1 MNWKAR
7 QLFSNREQGIMSGL
21 DPIPMM
27 GGGSVPYPGM
37 QTGGPVMDHTHPELH
52 SHSAPPSGPEY
63 LPDYLANP
71 DMVLFGAPTKRDA
84 LEYLDRE
91 QKMLQPSLPK
101 MQEGGPVPPVPE
113 EPSIEEQVAKLA
125 KLKGISVPTAR
136 GQLLEATAAQQGMS
150 LPPDVINQFAVGLI
164 SLHDALAQGTQNQES
179 QQNERNLAQQEQLFF
194 PGMQTGGMVGMDLFE
209 EGDQDVNEALN
220 MMATVTN
227 PEVPDMPAT
236 NGATVV
242 EETITEDQGPSNI
255 EKEPFQRM
263 AINVVEQASEIMQ
276 NEEYV
281 NTAEIEEQVQGELN
295 AIDEQYR
302 LQTGATDSILTE
314 DFLNL
319 LDRITTIPKMQDG
332 TTEDEAT
339 MMDIEAYIRN
349 LGGGVAGDPE
359 KVKEIIKT
367 YKEASAGSVQ
377 AQEKLQALARRGAML
392 SGKSKQGG
400 VSGLMDVLGQ
410 ADLAEAEVLK
420 PMPQQMSANE
430 AAMDRLAM
438 EIETGIY
445 GGTKGSGMTAE
456 GKNLL
461 ILQKV
466 MAMPDSP
473 QKEMFLDKFN
483 IDTNTKLIKDYAV
496 KIQSDLNRKTPSEL
510 KKWKRDNG
518 YEEGATIAEIAVK
531 EAQALSVA
539 LSGSSSTPTS
549 TPKDPND
556 ITD

>member
-1 MNWKAR
+1 LPYIPAFPSKPVPENLPYIPAFPEDIV
-7 QLFSNREQGIMSGL
+7 LFGA
-21 DPIPMM
+21 
-27 GGGSVPYPGM
+27 PGM
-37 QTGGPVMDHTHPELH
+37 QTGG
-52 SHSAPPSGPEY
+52 
-63 LPDYLANP
+63 
-71 DMVLFGAPTKRDA
+71 LFEK
-84 LEYLDRE
+84 
-91 QKMLQPSLPK
+91 
-101 MQEGGPVPPVPE
+101 

-125 KLKGISVPTAR
+125 ELKGISVPTAR
-136 GQLLEATAAQQGMS
+136 GQLLEATARRQGMS
-150 LPPDVINQFAVGLI
+150 LPPDVIQQFSVGLI
-164 SLHDALAQGTQNQES
+164 SLHDALAQGTQNQEV

-194 PGMQTGGMVGMDLFE
+194 PGMQTGGIFGMDLFE

-220 MMATVTN
+220 MMATATN

-242 EETITEDQGPSNI
+242 EETVTEDQGPSNI
-255 EKEPFQRM
+255 KKEPFQRM

-420 PMPQQMSANE
+420 SMPKQMSANE

-456 GKNLL
+456 ARNLL
-461 ILQKV
+461 LLQKV
-466 MAMPDSP
+466 MSMPEGP
-473 QKEMFLDKFN
+473 QKDMLLDRFN
-483 IDTNTKLIKDYAV
+483 VDTNAKIVKDFAIKIA
-496 KIQSDLNRKTPSEL
+496 SDLGKLSPRDLS
-510 KKWKRDNG
+510 KWKTANG
-518 YEEGATIAEIAVK
+518 FDTEEDLTIAEIAVRQ
-531 EAQALSVA
+531 AQALAEAISS
-539 LSGSSSTPTS
+539 SGGSSTPTS
-549 TPKDPND
+549 IPKDRND